1 MSDRARAR
9 ERLGV
14 PHLPLRFLSEGIEG
28 TGFLE
33 NVSRAGAFVRTS
45 ELPRPGAVVVLQFRS
60 RGDALV
66 DIRGEVRWTT
76 QGLAGEDVEP
86 GFGVVLQEPSREFRA
101 FLRWV
106 LDQATDPEKREGEP
120 AD

>member
-1 MSDRARAR
+1 M
-9 ERLGV
+9 
-14 PHLPLRFLSEGIEG
+14 PLRFLSEGIEG

-60 RGDALV
+60 PGDALV
-66 DIRGEVRWTT
+66 DVRGEVRWTT
-76 QGLAGEDVEP
+76 QGLAGEYVEP
-86 GFGVVLQEPSREFRA
+86 GFGVVLQQPSREFRA
-101 FLRWV
+101 FFRWV